1 MCDYENKAN
10 CIEVFEKMTL
20 LLTLSLTSGNSF
32 LIISWCWAQVLF
44 LIVYNI

>member
-20 LLTLSLTSGNSF
+20 LLTFGHKFYF
-32 LIISWCWAQVLF
+32 L
-44 LIVYNI
+44 